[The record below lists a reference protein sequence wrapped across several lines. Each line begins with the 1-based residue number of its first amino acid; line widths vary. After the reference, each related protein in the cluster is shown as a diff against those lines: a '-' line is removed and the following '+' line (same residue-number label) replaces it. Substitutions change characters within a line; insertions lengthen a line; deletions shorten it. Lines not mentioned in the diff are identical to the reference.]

1 MGFVG
6 NLPGCP
12 AVNFENPLRIAKVI
26 AMCLVYYVFET
37 LCIHTQST
45 SVDELSLY
53 RKVASMK

>member
-26 AMCLVYYVFET
+26 AMCLVYYFFET

-45 SVDELSLY
+45 SVDELSL
-53 RKVASMK
+53 SMK